1 MDKVHVIGRI
11 FPSTIR
17 LSIRTPVLPMTSTAT
32 GLEAG
37 FKVAVRDWIVNV
49 ECNIEKYGPEHFS
62 DILNGALDY
71 ARTLINF
78 IGFATGIGIS
88 VVFEYAIL
96 PDGEIAPIMPTTPTL
111 ASVCTAYGL
120 EPERYEDLLAVIQM
134 VIADRNL
141 YRTFNDLIDT
151 QVIPHISLINCG
163 RVIDSIRR
171 MIAPGVDGPQAWA
184 AMRAALNIAEPY
196 LKWISDQS
204 TGPRHGDPSQISAS
218 AQLGATERAWKIMNR
233 YLEYLEYRKRG
244 SQPLND
250 PEFPE
255 LN

>member
-17 LSIRTPVLPMTSTAT
+17 LSIRSPVLPLTSATT
-32 GLEAG
+32 GLQAG
-37 FKVAVRDWIVNV
+37 FRVSIQDWIVNV
-49 ECNIEKYGPEHFS
+49 ECHIEKFELKHLN

-71 ARTLINF
+71 ARTLINL
-78 IGFATGIGIS
+78 IGFATGIGVS

-96 PDGEIAPIMPTTPTL
+96 PDGEIAPIMLQTPAL
-111 ASVCTAYGL
+111 ASLCTAYGL

-141 YRTFNDLIDT
+141 YKSFNDLIDT
-151 QVIPHISLINCG
+151 QITPHISLING
-163 RVIDSIRR
+163 ARVIESIRW
-171 MIAPGVDGPQAWA
+171 MIAPNVKREAPAWA
-184 AMRAALNIAEPY
+184 AMHKALNLSEAY
-196 LKWISDQS
+196 LKWITEQS
-204 TGPRHGDPSQISAS
+204 KGPRHGDPSQVSAS
-218 AQLGATERAWKIMNR
+218 AQLEATERAWKIINR
-233 YLEYLEYRKRG
+233 YLEYRKRG
-244 SQPLND
+244 SQPLAE